1 MMVRRIILGAALA
14 VAGWLAL
21 FGDKTPSHEI
31 SEPVSRPVATLASTP
46 SSVTTP
52 QTREAISRDNNSL
65 GISQIV
71 ALRPREQLISSNRDE
86 THVDGLFA
94 SHSWTPPPPP
104 PLPPPPPPPPMAP
117 PLPFVFIGKKF
128 EDNNWEVYLAHGQQ
142 VFAVHE
148 QSKLEGTYLVDSIK
162 PPVMSLT
169 YLPLKELQTIVIGKD
184 MSTSPSNNAN
194 TNDAGTLTDNQ
205 NPAEPSAFVKLIGP
219 QKLKVGSTFDVQL
232 VLEVKHAANGY
243 SATLGFDNNV
253 LEVTNVAEGDFLKR
267 SGTQS
272 AFTNGIQGN
281 GQLVISG
288 SRIGENRGITGQG
301 ILTTVSFR
309 ALTASNET
317 RVQLLSTSVEN
328 SAGQRLTTATPT
340 PFLMTIQAQDQNE
353 Q

>member
-1 MMVRRIILGAALA
+1 MLRRIILGAALA

-31 SEPVSRPVATLASTP
+31 SEPVSRPIATLASTP

-52 QTREAISRDNNSL
+52 QTIEAISRDNNIIGASP
-65 GISQIV
+65 IA
-71 ALRPREQLISSNRDE
+71 ALRPREQLISRNRE
-86 THVDGLFA
+86 EAHVDGLFA

-128 EDNNWEVYLAHGQQ
+128 EDNKWEVYLAHGQQ

-162 PPVMSLT
+162 PPIMSLT
-169 YLPLKELQTIVIGKD
+169 YLPLKEAQTIVIGKD
-184 MSTSPSNNAN
+184 MSASPPNNAN
-194 TNDAGTLTDNQ
+194 TNDAGTLADNQ
-205 NPAEPSAFVKLIGP
+205 NPAEPSAFVKLAGP
-219 QKLKVGSTFDVQL
+219 QKLKVGSTFDIQL

-243 SATLGFDNNV
+243 SATIGFDNNV
-253 LEVTNVAEGDFLKR
+253 LEVTNVAEGDFLKK
-267 SGTQS
+267 GGVQS
-272 AFTNGIQGN
+272 AFTNGVQGN
-281 GQLVISG
+281 GQLAISG

-309 ALTASNET
+309 ALTVSNET
-317 RVQLLSTSVEN
+317 RVQLLNTAVEN
-328 SAGQRLTTATPT
+328 SAGQRLTTASPA
-340 PFLMTIQAQDQNE
+340 PLLIMIQAQDQNA